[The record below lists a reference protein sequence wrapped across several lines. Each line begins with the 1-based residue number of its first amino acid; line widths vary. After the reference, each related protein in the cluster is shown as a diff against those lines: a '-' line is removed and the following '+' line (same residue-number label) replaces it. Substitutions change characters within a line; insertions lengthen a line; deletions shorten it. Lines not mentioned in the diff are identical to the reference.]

1 MKLFLVREAGTT
13 KVQGL
18 FWAHTPAGLRHA
30 VEEMAD
36 PDRFEWA
43 EVTRLGGVWREE
55 ALGEALAIPDCRDF
69 PYSKAG
75 EAAFGEA
82 FDRAFD
88 FGFSGFGERLLEMI
102 ACQQTHA
109 WTRFDGAGQESR
121 TRVPARRQ
129 RRTA

>member
-1 MKLFLVREAGTT
+1 MKLFLVRQAGTT

-30 VEEMAD
+30 VEEMAK

-43 EVTRLGGVWREE
+43 EITRLGGVWRSGDPRE
-55 ALGEALAIPDCRDF
+55 ALDVPDCRDF
-69 PYSKAG
+69 PLSRAG

-88 FGFSGFGERLLEMI
+88 FGFADFGERLLEMI
-102 ACQQTHA
+102 ASQDAHR
-109 WTRFDGAGQESR
+109 WTRFDAEQEDAPA
-121 TRVPARRQ
+121 VPALQEQ
-129 RRTA
+129 RMA

>member
-43 EVTRLGGVWREE
+43 EIRRLGGVWRVNRAE
-55 ALGEALAIPDCRDF
+55 ALEVPDCHDF
-69 PYSKAG
+69 PFSQQG
-75 EAAFGEA
+75 EAAFSEA

-88 FGFSGFGERLLEMI
+88 FGFGDFGERLLEMI
-102 ACQQTHA
+102 ASQDSHA
-109 WTRFDGAGQESR
+109 WTRFDGAGQGPR
-121 TRVPARRQ
+121 TRVPAQ
-129 RRTA
+129 RLHRTA